1 MIKIITW
8 INFAAF
14 ILGVASLGGAFIFRS
29 KIFDAVLDGVKKE
42 LPSLCKEHGFELIE
56 MEDEKTGNKDE
67 DLPVDLYPTVM
78 FRVNEKIE
86 GVLKG
91 YNKNNILDE
100 VKKY

>member
-42 LPSLCKEHGFELIE
+42 LPALVQGAMPEIPQIPSS
-56 MEDEKTGNKDE
+56 TG
-67 DLPVDLYPTVM
+67 PVNP
-78 FRVNEKIE
+78 FAK
-86 GVLKG
+86 
-91 YNKNNILDE
+91 
-100 VKKY
+100 